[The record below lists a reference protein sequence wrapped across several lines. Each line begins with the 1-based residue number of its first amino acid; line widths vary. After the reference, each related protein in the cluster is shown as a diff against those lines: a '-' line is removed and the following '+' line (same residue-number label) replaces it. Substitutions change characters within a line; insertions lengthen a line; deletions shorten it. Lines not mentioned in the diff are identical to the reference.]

1 MSNIVFVQDGVV
13 TSAPASYGIV
23 DFSIG
28 GQLACKQLP
37 QADGR
42 TARGMA
48 SINSM
53 RAAICDTLKNPA
65 ALMGSREVLGVSR
78 LVIG

>member
-28 GQLACKQLP
+28 GQLARKMVP
-37 QADGR
+37 SADGR
-42 TARGMA
+42 TSRGLVA
-48 SINSM
+48 INNM
-53 RAAICDTLKNPA
+53 RDRIGESLKTYA
-65 ALMGSREVLGVSR
+65 KGKSFVHGSR

>member
-28 GQLACKQLP
+28 GQLARKQLP

-48 SINSM
+48 SINIC
-53 RAAICDTLKNPA
+53 RQAITDTLKDPA
-65 ALMGSREVLGVSR
+65 VMLGALKTIGVNR

>member
-28 GQLACKQLP
+28 GQLARKQLP
-37 QADGR
+37 MADGR
-42 TARGMA
+42 THRGLV
-48 SINSM
+48 SINEA
-53 RAAICDTLKNPA
+53 RKAITETLKKPQAMMA
-65 ALMGSREVLGVSR
+65 ALKTIGVNR

>member
-28 GQLACKQLP
+28 GQLARKQLP
-37 QADGR
+37 MADGR
-42 TARGMA
+42 THRGLVAINEARK
-48 SINSM
+48 
-53 RAAICDTLKNPA
+53 AITETLKDPA
-65 ALMGSREVLGVSR
+65 VMLGALKTIGVNR

>member
-28 GQLACKQLP
+28 GQLARKQLP
-37 QADGR
+37 MADGR
-42 TARGMA
+42 THRGLVAINEARK
-48 SINSM
+48 
-53 RAAICDTLKNPA
+53 AITETLKNPA
-65 ALMGSREVLGVSR
+65 ALMGSREVLGCRR